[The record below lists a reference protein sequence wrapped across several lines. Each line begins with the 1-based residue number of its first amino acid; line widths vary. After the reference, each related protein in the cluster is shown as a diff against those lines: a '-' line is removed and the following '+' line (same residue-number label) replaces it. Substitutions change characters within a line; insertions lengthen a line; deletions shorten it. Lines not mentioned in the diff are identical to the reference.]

1 MANALLNIIV
11 EHGVTITQKYL
22 EPGHTQMECDAVH
35 AAIERKLK
43 NREIHL
49 PSDYIT
55 VTKETRIKLFSY
67 EAIQVNYDF
76 VMDYI
81 NKSNWR
87 YSTIRPGRK
96 AGDPVVVDLRVI
108 QYRPDGTINYKI
120 NFDDDWTEL
129 PVRPKKLNSV
139 TQLCMLHQFP

>member
-1 MANALLNIIV
+1 MLNISL
-11 EHGVTITQKYL
+11 EHEVIITQKFL

-55 VTKETRIKLFSY
+55 VTKEARVHPFPY
-67 EAIQVNYDF
+67 EAVQINYDF
-76 VMDYI
+76 VKDYNN
-81 NKSNWR
+81 NKNWR

-108 QYRPDGTINYKI
+108 QYRPDDNIT
-120 NFDDDWTEL
+120 
-129 PVRPKKLNSV
+129 NSK
-139 TQLCMLHQFP
+139 